1 MFRGKSMGGGPAG
14 NIIRTAGRA
23 VARAANTPTN
33 RPSSPTSTSRATR
46 RPGGSA
52 NFHGLSSST
61 SLSQYPVSTTNGV
74 PAGWHFCNPYCD
86 EFEWVTEDGIEIE
99 NGARVYEDSMEWS
112 VPTLDEVHGAVSAI
126 HEVFGQEENDEAGQ
140 ARKYTGLVN
149 RISPVGSDVD
159 WIEPC
164 LEMRLGG
171 FGVERVYD
179 AFHLLQT
186 DPSVQKMVMSVSSDK
201 AVWEAIMNNEAVQH
215 LRNSFHEAK
224 DEVRQNLEETSPDK
238 HSENESTNI
247 VRWIFD
253 NTKTRVME
261 VIERITELMNH
272 LFHSG
277 NENDD
282 KKRSGE
288 GMNVLEEKLRTS
300 FLISI
305 VVLLVVMVTRAH
317 KTSSS

>member
-1 MFRGKSMGGGPAG
+1 MIISFTLNKIISWHKLDIVCLFSFRA
-14 NIIRTAGRA
+14 
-23 VARAANTPTN
+23 
-33 RPSSPTSTSRATR
+33 
-46 RPGGSA
+46 
-52 NFHGLSSST
+52 
-61 SLSQYPVSTTNGV
+61 
-74 PAGWHFCNPYCD
+74 
-86 EFEWVTEDGIEIE
+86 
-99 NGARVYEDSMEWS
+99 
-112 VPTLDEVHGAVSAI
+112 
-126 HEVFGQEENDEAGQ
+126 
-140 ARKYTGLVN
+140 
-149 RISPVGSDVD
+149 
-159 WIEPC
+159 
-164 LEMRLGG
+164 
-171 FGVERVYD
+171 
-179 AFHLLQT
+179 
-186 DPSVQKMVMSVSSDK
+186 
-201 AVWEAIMNNEAVQH
+201 
-215 LRNSFHEAK
+215 AK

-261 VIERITELMNH
+261 VIERSTELMNH